1 MAVKVLIVDDDQDI
15 LESTGSILAAEGFEI
30 HSADSVEQGLEM
42 IERVAPDVVLL
53 DIVFPESALGGL
65 EAARAMKDRHP
76 RLPIIAFSALNRE
89 YTLGFTGEKIA
100 ADEFLVKPV
109 RPETLVQAIRRRV
122 G

>member
-1 MAVKVLIVDDDQDI
+1 MAVKVLIIDDDQDI

-42 IERVAPDVVLL
+42 IESVVPDVVLL

-65 EAARAMKDRHP
+65 EAARTMKARHP
-76 RLPIIAFSALNRE
+76 RLPIIAFSAVNRE
-89 YTLGFTGEKIA
+89 YTLSFTGEKIE